1 MVLIVV
7 AICGS
12 DRFGQMAKGE
22 NCRDGA
28 ANQQMC
34 LDKKQ
39 SPANPA
45 GQWFSPWVRFLVL
58 ARKSSAA
65 RAEMPLYHECWTPRG
80 QALSSG
86 HAAKTRALGKVCG
99 EQGDGSGQH
108 YLWTRPIF
116 AGTLL
121 AFCWNLHANTKSA
134 INFSTSFCNVISV
147 FSTLCPWAVW
157 IDVNLKSESPVG
169 LCAFLIIF
177 YSAVLWLNQ
186 V

>member
-28 ANQQMC
+28 ANQWMC

-65 RAEMPLYHECWTPRG
+65 RAEMPLYLEC
-80 QALSSG
+80 
-86 HAAKTRALGKVCG
+86 
-99 EQGDGSGQH
+99 
-108 YLWTRPIF
+108 
-116 AGTLL
+116 
-121 AFCWNLHANTKSA
+121 
-134 INFSTSFCNVISV
+134 
-147 FSTLCPWAVW
+147 
-157 IDVNLKSESPVG
+157 
-169 LCAFLIIF
+169 
-177 YSAVLWLNQ
+177 
-186 V
+186 